1 MTNKAEIY
9 RALDQNGFF
18 SVASLQRDF
27 GLSYSEAREFTRALE
42 NQKKASLTEDG
53 ITYKYQTPLK
63 TVKEQKASAFDRW
76 FKKRKLSPEELQTQE
91 VQILQTIA
99 KAFGG
104 ELDSNGE
111 LAYTLDLSLPGHL
124 VPKVYIDVFDGNFR
138 VHDNHY
144 INKTYKEDYE
154 LDTKKGALVMNR
166 ILRRKNYVMSLD
178 DGTIGYGNV
187 TPSNV
192 EVAIRELVEV
202 LEYLNENDTLG
213 LAICDSVEQVFITV
227 NHALG
232 MIFSENS
239 ELGRDEL
246 IAHVEKLLK
255 NSDYLSDEE
264 DAGYEIIRDYLEKL
278 IDPGFTHAKG
288 IVVNERSPK
297 YVYKEIK

>member
-1 MTNKAEIY
+1 
-9 RALDQNGFF
+9 
-18 SVASLQRDF
+18 
-27 GLSYSEAREFTRALE
+27 
-42 NQKKASLTEDG
+42 
-53 ITYKYQTPLK
+53 
-63 TVKEQKASAFDRW
+63 
-76 FKKRKLSPEELQTQE
+76 
-91 VQILQTIA
+91 
-99 KAFGG
+99 
-104 ELDSNGE
+104 
-111 LAYTLDLSLPGHL
+111 
-124 VPKVYIDVFDGNFR
+124 
-138 VHDNHY
+138 
-144 INKTYKEDYE
+144 
-154 LDTKKGALVMNR
+154 MNR